1 MLPSKEGLVLIMTK
15 YAGLEGTCLL
25 VRENRN
31 GLLNRFPTSFLDQ
44 ILKLEETL
52 KDDRD
57 RRIAGSFETVP
68 VFEAG
73 EKGIFAALWDFSA
86 ELELG
91 LEADLRR
98 IPIRQE
104 SIEISNYL
112 DVNPYE
118 ISSNGVV
125 LVAAKSSVAG
135 DLLREFDRSQIN
147 ADVIGSFN
155 KGNDRV
161 LLNRG
166 ARRFLTPVKRIE
178 DEIKLRNS
186 QKRTGKVADQPW

>member
-1 MLPSKEGLVLIMTK
+1 MTK